1 MNRKIIFGL
10 VFLFCLNY
18 LTVSASALTGATCL
32 ITAQVVGI
40 EGGVEVE
47 VLNTEIINDQGNCDF
62 VNPGDVLKISDA
74 NNLNL
79 NDLLEAGI
87 EQTSAMTPEGDVV
100 FGIHWEFV
108 RKIDQEI
115 NDEEIEITSEDVV
128 NQTEEIPSEQ
138 ENKLPVMFSV
148 LIIIVFV
155 GMFYFFTREVK

>member
-1 MNRKIIFGL
+1 MNKKIIFGL
-10 VFLFCLNY
+10 VFLFCINY

-40 EGGVEVE
+40 ESGVEVE

-62 VNPGDVLKISDA
+62 VNPGDVLKVSDV
-74 NNLNL
+74 NSLNL

-108 RKIDQEI
+108 RKVDHLNQEVA
-115 NDEEIEITSEDVV
+115 EITSEDVID
-128 NQTEEIPSEQ
+128 QSEEIPIEQ

-155 GMFYFFTREVK
+155 GVFYFFTREVK